1 MVVRLMVISGV
12 SISNFTRIKPA
23 DTPAVLAPNVIPSTV
38 LAAQAREWL
47 SQVEIKDCGNFSFLS
62 FLRFGGQLPCSK

>member
-1 MVVRLMVISGV
+1 MMVVRLMVISGV

-38 LAAQAREWL
+38 LAAQARESGYL
-47 SQVEIKDCGNFSFLS
+47 K
-62 FLRFGGQLPCSK
+62 